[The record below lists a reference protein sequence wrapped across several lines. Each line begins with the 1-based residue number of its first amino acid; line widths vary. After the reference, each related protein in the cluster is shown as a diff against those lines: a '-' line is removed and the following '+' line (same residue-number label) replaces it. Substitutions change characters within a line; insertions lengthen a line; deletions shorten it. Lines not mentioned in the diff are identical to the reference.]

1 MSQRRMR
8 KGAVASP
15 AFVVSLVDAIDA
27 LREIM
32 IAAAQV
38 SRAGIRRK
46 GFSLG
51 LGGLVRATFRG
62 A

>member
-1 MSQRRMR
+1 MQQR
-8 KGAVASP
+8 AVASRV
-15 AFVVSLVDAIDA
+15 FVASLVDAIGA

-32 IAAAQV
+32 IPSAQV
-38 SRAGIRRK
+38 SRAGIRRE
-46 GFSLG
+46 GFLFG